1 VIRQLVLDNLL
12 LWVTGFL
19 AIPLFLKNRRDVDV
33 LTLSFFL
40 ITFLGLISLLT
51 PYKHYFVQAT
61 PPLCILASYFLNT
74 FFKTTSELKFK
85 IRNRYFLLGSII
97 ILIGVSFFL
106 SARSYAYARSN
117 SPSLEEQKLVAEYI
131 KQHTN
136 PDEYIFSSYPAY
148 YFLSERM
155 CPSKYIFLAIAT
167 LEVEDVD
174 FPEVL
179 QEKNVKYVILTTK
192 FTNKRHNEKVDLI
205 IDYIEEHYQLEKTFS
220 FRETTFIYRSSF
232 W

>member
-1 VIRQLVLDNLL
+1 VIRQLVLDNIL
-12 LWVTGFL
+12 LWTTGFF
-19 AIPLFLKNRRDVDV
+19 AIPIFLKNRRDVDI

-40 ITFLGLISLLT
+40 VTFLALISFLT

-61 PPLCILASYFLNT
+61 PPLCILASYFLNGLL
-74 FFKTTSELKFK
+74 KTTSELKIK
-85 IRNRYFLLGSII
+85 IIDRYFLLGSII
-97 ILIGVSFFL
+97 ILLGISFFL

-131 KQHTN
+131 KQHTT
-136 PDEYIFSSYPAY
+136 PDEYIFSSYPGY
-148 YFLSERM
+148 YFLSDRK

-179 QEKNVKYVILTTK
+179 QEKNVRYVILTTR
-192 FTNKRHNEKVDLI
+192 FTSNRYNEKVDLI
-205 IDYIEEHYQLEKTFS
+205 IEYIEIYYQIEKTFS
-220 FRETTFIYRSSF
+220 FREETFIYRSRF